1 MLLFFINNIAILV
14 IKNVTEIVKKYTEAG
29 KHVEHGEKRENDLR
43 TRINRMEKK
52 VPKVLKMP

>member
-1 MLLFFINNIAILV
+1 
-14 IKNVTEIVKKYTEAG
+14 VKKYTEAG